1 MVGVFQDGSQ
11 LGYRNRKILAI
22 LNFHNTPMPSIKF
35 QLNFTYCL
43 KDAGSKNFSHG
54 SHLGYQNR
62 KILAI
67 LKLYVTPMPP
77 PSFTSIPLTVH
88 EQMWFEDFRRCRL
101 KNFSHGSHLG
111 YQNRTILAIL
121 KLHVTSMPPLTFS
134 SIPLII
140 LEETSKL

>member
-1 MVGVFQDGSQ
+1 MLPIKLQLNLTYGLGGDVVGVFQDGSQ

-62 KILAI
+62 PGKTDL
-67 LKLYVTPMPP
+67 
-77 PSFTSIPLTVH
+77 FF
-88 EQMWFEDFRRCRL
+88 Q
-101 KNFSHGSHLG
+101 
-111 YQNRTILAIL
+111 
-121 KLHVTSMPPLTFS
+121 
-134 SIPLII
+134 II
-140 LEETSKL
+140 GKVW